1 MAAVEPQ
8 YTAAEKARI
17 TVLVARMCKRSVAG
31 PDVHQADLVRRIDR
45 IKEGARKRAEQA
57 AKKK

>member
-1 MAAVEPQ
+1 MAAEPQ
-8 YTAAEKARI
+8 LTAGEVARI
-17 TVLVARMCKRSVAG
+17 ALLVGRMCKRSIAG
-31 PDVHQADLVRRIDR
+31 PDVHQADLERRIAR